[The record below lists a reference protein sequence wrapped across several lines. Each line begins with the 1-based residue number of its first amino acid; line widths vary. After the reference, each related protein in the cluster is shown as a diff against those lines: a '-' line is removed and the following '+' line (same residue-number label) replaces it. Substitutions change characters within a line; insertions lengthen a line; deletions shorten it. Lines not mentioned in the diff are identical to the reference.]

1 MEGTLAQTCETSA
14 TAPDGPTLPATH
26 PIFAKS
32 SLIIAI
38 LGMSLMSRCLG
49 QAVYTPYNFIYLA
62 GTGYIGTNDGPGWGA
77 TFYLPLA
84 GALDTVGNLYVADS
98 GNNTIRKISPSG
110 TVSTLAG
117 RPGVAGSSDGTGS
130 DALFNSPWGVAVA
143 ASGNI
148 YVADT

>member
-1 MEGTLAQTCETSA
+1 MDPRLAKELRPLLLAWCVA
-14 TAPDGPTLPATH
+14 ALAAAGYLVALTH

-84 GALDTVGNLYVADS
+84 GALDTVGNLYVAE
-98 GNNTIRKISPSG
+98 G
-110 TVSTLAG
+110 
-117 RPGVAGSSDGTGS
+117 GTGGS
-130 DALFNSPWGVAVA
+130 NSTIGQCDQVPAVGPYTGGTTGSRISKVSPAGVR
-143 ASGNI
+143 SWS
-148 YVADT
+148 